1 MSRERKMSENKTVTL
16 EELREMKRNG
26 ELFETRTDASTK
38 SFPEGFWDN
47 ATVVL
52 RNNQASNNFEIDADI
67 PAFFKAS
74 GAD

>member
-1 MSRERKMSENKTVTL
+1 MSENTIVTL

-26 ELFETRTDASTK
+26 ELFETRPDASAK

-47 ATVVL
+47 ATVLL
-52 RNNQASNNFEIDADI
+52 RSNQASNNFEIDADI